1 MALTHLFYRNLD
13 IVFFIYGFI
22 FVIMGMLILVQ
33 PKKMSEFEIANIL
46 WLLGAFGISHGI
58 NELLDMWAII
68 KGRNMVFDTVRWLML
83 LISYIAL
90 FEFGRR
96 LFRLKIPGSSRVRKK
111 ISSPFKWW
119 ILVVIVS
126 FIVIAGGLSSDFW
139 KSVPI
144 WTRYLL
150 CLPGGILICIGF
162 NSYYHV
168 EKKLLEPLRVK
179 KYFHLAGASFLI
191 YGFMGGIV
199 VPRADFFPAN
209 FINTDSFLL
218 TLKFPVQAFRALCA
232 IIATWALVGMMK
244 IFNWEIRSKLQE
256 AHAILKERLKEF
268 EARYM
273 EIVESSSDIIHSV
286 DKDNI
291 IVSSN
296 KPGCELLG
304 YSQGELIGSNIREL
318 FVTDTWKEFQSLF
331 NRIQQEGS
339 TFIDYG
345 KLKKKNGEK
354 LDVAIHAIAM
364 YDNEKKF
371 LGIRLTCR
379 DITEQKLAEEALM
392 ESEERY
398 RLLFQ
403 ESRDAIYITT
413 RDGRF
418 FDINNSGL
426 DVFGYTKE
434 EISVL
439 NPDQI
444 FADPEERIK
453 FQQSIEDQE
462 FVRDYQIKFRKKS
475 GEIMDCL
482 ITSTV
487 RRSNEGNIIGYQGI
501 IRDITE
507 QKKIEEELQKIE
519 KLESLGIMAGGIA
532 HDFNNLL
539 TTITSNIS
547 LLSLT
552 DDNKLLELLKDS
564 KNACNHAKNLTHQLL
579 TFSRGGAPIK
589 KVSYIGNLLKD
600 SSSFA
605 LRGSN
610 IRCTYA
616 IAPDLWP
623 VEIDEGQITQV
634 IHNLVIN
641 ATQAMTEGGTIDIR
655 AENIEKGAKDLLSL
669 DHKKYVKFS
678 LKDRGIGISKE
689 HIKKIFDPYFTTKED
704 GSGLG
709 LATTYSIIKNH
720 GGHIDVS
727 SEVGSGSE
735 FNVYLLASEKKL
747 PIKEEKT
754 SSAVRGAGKILL
766 MDDEQSVRK
775 TVQRMLIHLGYEVEI
790 SSNGDDTIDLYKK
803 AKKSRYPF
811 DVIIMDLTI
820 RGGMGGKETIK
831 KLLEIDSGVKAIV
844 SSGYFNNPIM
854 ADYKKYGFCGVIPK
868 PYEMEELNSL
878 LQSIIID
885 SN

>member
-1 MALTHLFYRNLD
+1 MELTHLFYRNLD
-13 IVFFIYGFI
+13 IVYFIYGFI
-22 FVIMGMLILVQ
+22 YVIMGLLILVQ
-33 PKKMSEFEIANIL
+33 PKKMSEFEISNIL
-46 WLLGAFGISHGI
+46 WLLGAFGVTHGI

-68 KGRNMVFDTVRWLML
+68 KGHNLVFDTVRWLML

-90 FEFGRR
+90 FEFSRR
-96 LFRLKIPGSSRVRKK
+96 LFRLRIPESSRLRKK
-111 ISSPFKWW
+111 IASPFKWW
-119 ILVVIVS
+119 TVVVIVS
-126 FIVIAGGLSSDFW
+126 FIVIASSLSSDLW
-139 KSVPI
+139 KAGSI
-144 WTRYLL
+144 LTRYLL
-150 CLPGGILICIGF
+150 CLPAGILICIGF
-162 NSYYHV
+162 NSYYNV
-168 EKKLLEPLRVK
+168 EKELLAPLRVK
-179 KYFHLAGASFLI
+179 KYFQLAGASFLV
-191 YGFMGGIV
+191 YAFLGGVV
-199 VPRADFFPAN
+199 VPKADFFPAN
-209 FINTDSFLL
+209 FINTDSFLV

-244 IFNWEIRSKLQE
+244 IFNWEIKSKLQE
-256 AHAILKERLKEF
+256 AHDILKEKLREF

-286 DKDNI
+286 DKDNM

-304 YSQGELIGSNIREL
+304 YSQEELIGNPVREL
-318 FVTDTWKEFQSLF
+318 FASDTWKEFEGLF
-331 NRIQQEGS
+331 SKIRKEGS
-339 TFIDYG
+339 AFIDYG
-345 KLKKKNGEK
+345 KLKKKNGET
-354 LDVAIHAIAM
+354 LDVAIHVIAM
-364 YDNEKKF
+364 YDNKKKF
-371 LGIRLTCR
+371 LGSRLTCR
-379 DITEQKLAEEALM
+379 DITEQKLAEEAVR

-413 RDGRF
+413 RDGKF
-418 FDINNSGL
+418 FDINDSGL
-426 DVFGYTKE
+426 DLFGYTKE
-434 EISVL
+434 EITEL
-439 NPDQI
+439 NPNQI
-444 FADPEERIK
+444 FADPEDRIK
-453 FQQSIEDQE
+453 YQKSIEDQE
-462 FVRDYQIKFRKKS
+462 FVRDYQVKLKKKS
-475 GEIMDCL
+475 GEIMECL

-487 RRSNEGNIIGYQGI
+487 RRSGENKIIGYQGM

-507 QKKIEEELQKIE
+507 QKKTEEELQKIE

-547 LLSLT
+547 LVSIT
-552 DDNKLLELLKDS
+552 GDNKLLELLKDS
-564 KNACNHAKNLTHQLL
+564 KIACNHAKNLTHQLL
-579 TFSRGGAPIK
+579 TFSKGGAPIK

-610 IRCTYA
+610 LRCTYS
-616 IAPDLWP
+616 IPPDLWP

-634 IHNLVIN
+634 MHNLVLN

-655 AENIEKGAKDLLSL
+655 AENIKEGTKDMFSL
-669 DHKKYVKFS
+669 EHKKYIKFS
-678 LKDRGIGISKE
+678 IEDRGTGIPKE

-709 LATTYSIIKNH
+709 LASTYSIIKNH

-727 SEVGSGSE
+727 SELGSGTV
-735 FNVYLLASEKKL
+735 FHLYLPASKTLPPVKEKK
-747 PIKEEKT
+747 T
-754 SSAVRGAGKILL
+754 VNAVKGAGKILL

-775 TVQRMLIHLGYEVEI
+775 TVQRMLNYLGYEVEI
-790 SSNGDDTIDLYKK
+790 SSNGDDTIDLYQK
-803 AKKSRYPF
+803 AKKSRHPF
-811 DVIIMDLTI
+811 DIIIMDLTI
-820 RGGMGGKETIK
+820 KGGMGGKETIS
-831 KLLEIDSGVKAIV
+831 KLLKIDSGVKAIV

-854 ADYKKYGFCGVIPK
+854 ANYKKHGFCGVIPK